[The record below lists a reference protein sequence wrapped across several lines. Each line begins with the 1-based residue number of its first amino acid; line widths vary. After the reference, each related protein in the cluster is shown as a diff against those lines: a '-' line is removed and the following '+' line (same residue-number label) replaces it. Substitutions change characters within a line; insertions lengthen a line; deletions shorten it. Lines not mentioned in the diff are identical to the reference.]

1 MRCTRRR
8 NTARSGPTGTTI
20 PRWAMPASAIS
31 ACTACKVGMLPACVT
46 TCIGRATIFGDR
58 TDPQSLVF
66 EMIGS
71 PRVFR
76 LKEELGTQPSV
87 YYLK

>member
-1 MRCTRRR
+1 
-8 NTARSGPTGTTI
+8 
-20 PRWAMPASAIS
+20 
-31 ACTACKVGMLPACVT
+31 MLPACVT
-46 TCIGRATIFGDR
+46 TCVGRATIFGDR
-58 TDPQSLVF
+58 TDPQSLVH
-66 EMIGS
+66 ELIGS